1 MGITTSNTNGS
12 LTITS
17 FSKYLMVGFVITM
30 AVFLTYGVIDG
41 QEQKE
46 ELSNMS
52 CEELRLYLIETSL
65 EFKGFPQIAEKL
77 FKYKCE
83 VTQ

>member
-1 MGITTSNTNGS
+1 MPIVDNDCKFNIFQPYYILVILS
-12 LTITS
+12 
-17 FSKYLMVGFVITM
+17 VGFSI
-30 AVFLTYGVIDG
+30 AIFYGVIDAAN
-41 QEQKE
+41 EKE

-83 VTQ
+83 VII